1 MAHEVEDKVLR
12 EICEVL
18 ISNGLSGASEVLE
31 KLLNEA
37 MKIERSEFLRAK
49 PYERTEEREGYAN
62 GYKPKT
68 LLTRTGEMRVEIPQ
82 VRGLKFYP
90 RSLERGCRS
99 ERALKLA
106 IAEMWVKGVSTR
118 KVSKITEVLCGTEIS
133 SSQVSRLSRELDEQ
147 LQAFRERPLGEYPYV
162 YLDARYEKIRHGGRV
177 ISMAVLMAIGVNG
190 EGYREVLGVS
200 ALLSEAEVHWRRF
213 LESLAARGLHGV
225 KLIIS
230 DDHSGLKEARQAV
243 FPSVPWQRCQ
253 YHLSANAQK
262 YAPSRELKAEIGQ
275 VMRDIFQS
283 PDIDSARTRVKETIE
298 AYEQTAPQFV
308 EWLEENVEEGF
319 TVYEFP
325 RSHQRRIRTTNSMER
340 LSKEVKRRTR
350 VATLFPNEASC
361 LRLVSAVLCEI
372 HEEWLTGKLY
382 LNMELLNRKREENRI
397 YRKNVA

>member
-1 MAHEVEDKVLR
+1 MTHEIEDKVLR
-12 EICEVL
+12 EVCEVL
-18 ISNGLSGASEVLE
+18 ISNGLSGTSEVLE

-37 MKIERSEFLRAK
+37 MKLERSEFLGAG
-49 PYERTEEREGYAN
+49 PYERTEERQGYAN

-68 LLTRTGEMRVEIPQ
+68 LMTRTGEIRVEIPQ

-90 RSLERGCRS
+90 RSLERGSRS

-106 IAEMWVKGVSTR
+106 IAEMYVKGVSTR
-118 KVSKITEVLCGTEIS
+118 KVSKITELLCGMEIS

-147 LQAFRERPLGEYPYV
+147 LEAFRERPLGDYPYV
-162 YLDARYEKIRHGGRV
+162 YLDARYEKIRHGGQV
-177 ISMAVLMAIGVNG
+177 ISMAVLMAIGVNS

-200 ALLSEAEVHWRRF
+200 AMLSEAEVHWRSF
-213 LESLAARGLHGV
+213 LESLAARGLHGL
-225 KLIIS
+225 KLIVS

-262 YAPSRELKAEIGQ
+262 YAPSRELKSEIGQ

-283 PDIDSARTRVKETIE
+283 PDIESARARVKESIE
-298 AYEQTAPQFV
+298 VYERAAPRFV
-308 EWLEENVEEGF
+308 EWLDENVEEGF

-325 RSHQRRIRTTNSMER
+325 RSHQRRIRTSNSIER
-340 LSKEVKRRTR
+340 LSEEVKRRTR

-361 LRLVSAVLCEI
+361 LRLVSALLCEI
-372 HEEWLTGKLY
+372 HEEWITGKRY